1 MVAIKN
7 LFLAGG
13 ADIPSG
19 SADDG
24 RAGSEV
30 DAAVDGTGFC
40 FGGDRKFGSG
50 GPSNISILS
59 FLPASYPVEEVF
71 LWSQ

>member
-1 MVAIKN
+1 MKRQ
-7 LFLAGG
+7 GG
-13 ADIPSG
+13 DANIPSR

-24 RAGSEV
+24 RAGSEAE
-30 DAAVDGTGFC
+30 AAGDGTGFC
-40 FGGDRKFGSG
+40 FGGDRKSGSA

-59 FLPASYPVEEVF
+59 FLPVSYPVEEVF